1 MATLSQAQPQPTKEE
16 PSPPPQQPLLKPPYL
31 LRNPAAYTF
40 RQHSPLAMLVYNF
53 QDPKVQQ
60 EQSLRFSRFE
70 RRFGKV
76 WTSRLVPL
84 SIFVG
89 HLYLIALF
97 LRNPFQKVDLD

>member
-16 PSPPPQQPLLKPPYL
+16 PSPTPQPLQQTPYT

-40 RQHSPLAMLVYNF
+40 RQHSPLAMLVYNMR
-53 QDPKVQQ
+53 DPKQQQ